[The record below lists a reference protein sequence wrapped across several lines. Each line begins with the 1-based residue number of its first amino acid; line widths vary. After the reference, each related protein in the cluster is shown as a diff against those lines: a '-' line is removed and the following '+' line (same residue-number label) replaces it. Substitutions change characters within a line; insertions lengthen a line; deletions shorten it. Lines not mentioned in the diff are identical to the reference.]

1 MRLLLFLAL
10 LLPGL
15 VALAADPGSA
25 EELMSEGRAAI
36 IREDYAAAVRAFLQL
51 LTLPEN
57 ELSRDA
63 REFLALSYERS
74 GDHERARQEYEKYLQ
89 RYPEGEDAV
98 RVRQR
103 LAALRPAAPP
113 QALRA
118 PAKPAD
124 APRAMVFGSFS
135 QFYYQGNSTIDTLP
149 VTANPLGRSTLS
161 LTDESALITAID
173 LNARFS
179 DPVHENR
186 IVFRDTNLQNFLDGG
201 EDRNRLSAAYY
212 DYAYKPRGLSARIGR
227 QPPDGGGV
235 PGRFD
240 GVTLGY
246 RPRPALRLNAL
257 AGQVVNEAPLDIDST
272 QLVYGVSAD
281 LGSFQNNWNAN
292 VYLLQQTVD
301 GIADRQATGVELR
314 YFAPGAT
321 FISQLEYDIL
331 FGETSIAMLQGSW
344 EASWKTLFSVAF
356 DQRKTPTLQ
365 TTSAVFG
372 ERTSSIDALLDTYT
386 EEELRE
392 RAAAVTATLTL
403 AGAGFMHPVSK
414 TWQLGLDY
422 RVMRISETLG
432 TDVMPAVQ
440 DSGNVQTVSARAV
453 GTGVLSARTVG
464 LFAVSQVSADA
475 FEGLALSATL
485 REPIGGRWVLGGSLL
500 HYDQSNADGGDLT
513 RLVASLRAEYRVK
526 NSVTL
531 EAEIG
536 IEDHTARGLFF
547 EEQTDRNFFSLGYR
561 WDF

>member
-1 MRLLLFLAL
+1 MRLLFFLAL
-10 LLPGL
+10 LVPLA
-15 VALAADPGSA
+15 ALGADPGSA
-25 EELMSEGRAAI
+25 EELMSEGRSAI

-51 LTLPEN
+51 LALPEN

-74 GDHERARQEYEKYLQ
+74 GDHDRARQEYEKYLQ

-103 LAALRPAAPP
+103 LAALQAAPP
-113 QALRA
+113 PEALRA

-124 APRAMVFGSFS
+124 APRAMAFGSFS

-149 VTANPLGRSTLS
+149 LTANPLGRSTFS
-161 LTDESALITAID
+161 LKDESALITAID

-186 IVFRDTNLQNFLDGG
+186 IVFRDTNLQNFLEDGD
-201 EDRNRLSAAYY
+201 DRNRLSAAYY
-212 DYAYKPRGLSARIGR
+212 DYTYKPRGLSARIGR
-227 QPPDGGGV
+227 QPADGGGV

-240 GVTLGY
+240 GLTLGY
-246 RPRPALRLNAL
+246 RPAPSLRLNAL
-257 AGQVVNEAPLDIDST
+257 GGELVNDAPLDIDSK

-301 GIADRQATGVELR
+301 GIADRQATGIELR

-321 FISQLEYDIL
+321 LVSQLEHDIL
-331 FGETSIAMLQGSW
+331 FGETTVAMVQGSW
-344 EASWKTLFSVAF
+344 EAPWKTLFSVAF

-365 TTSAVFG
+365 TTNAVIG
-372 ERTSSIDALLDTYT
+372 ERTSSVDALLDTYT

-392 RAAAVTATLTL
+392 RAAAVTATLTM
-403 AGAGFMHPVSK
+403 AGAGFLHPVSRR
-414 TWQLGLDY
+414 WQIGLDY

-432 TDVMPAVQ
+432 TDVMPAVP
-440 DSGNVQTVSARAV
+440 DSGDV
-453 GTGVLSARTVG
+453 GTLTARVIGTGIFSAGSVG
-464 LFAVSQVSADA
+464 LFTASQVSADT
-475 FEGLALSATL
+475 FEGLALGATL
-485 REPIGGRWVLGGSLL
+485 RVPAGARWALGGSLL

-513 RLVASLRAEYRVK
+513 RLLASLRAEYRVK
-526 NSVTL
+526 NHVSL

-536 IEDHTARGLFF
+536 IEDLTTRGRFF
-547 EEQTDRNFFSLGYR
+547 EEQTERNFFSLGYR
-561 WDF
+561 VDF